1 MGYRLVELLVL
12 DSVWSSFI
20 FVGNVF
26 VGKNSMIIYVCNENC
41 NYDVKIKYC
50 LCWYKNKIFNILD
63 ILIFF
68 I

>member
-26 VGKNSMIIYVCNENC
+26 VGKNRIIIMYVM
-41 NYDVKIKYC
+41 KIVIVMLKLSIDYV
-50 LCWYKNKIFNILD
+50 D
-63 ILIFF
+63 IKDI
-68 I
+68 

>member
-26 VGKNSMIIYVCNENC
+26 VGKSRIIIMYVI
-41 NYDVKIKYC
+41 KIVIMMLKLSIVYVDI
-50 LCWYKNKIFNILD
+50 KIRY
-63 ILIFF
+63 LIF
-68 I
+68 